1 MDYNYPPKKIRIVI
15 ERLQSDSQSINST
28 TITLQDRG
36 KHRRQRRNIEEARKI
51 LTFLRRQENENG
63 KG

>member
-1 MDYNYPPKKIRIVI
+1 MRIVI
-15 ERLQSDSQSINST
+15 ERLLSDSQSINST
-28 TITLQDRG
+28 TITLQDGG

-63 KG
+63 